1 MVIYNR
7 RRIYSIAVAALL
19 VCTGVH
25 GQDNTTT
32 TPAPIIT
39 PAVTPAPPVT
49 TEATTTVA
57 PTPPPATTTA
67 APPPSAA
74 PTTTAPPETAA
85 PPPPPPKPEP
95 SSAAPTNAPSA
106 SASPVVTPAPAQTQA
121 PSSSSSSPTAAP
133 SSTAASNTPA
143 PSKSSEPTAAPSS
156 QTSTDA
162 PTAAASVAPTTA
174 ASVAPTTGS
183 PVDAPLATSSDST
196 DGSSAATPPSAL
208 GSSADSPSSPSA
220 ASQQVAESKSGGG
233 SGLMI
238 ALASTAVG
246 VVALVM
252 AVVLVRRRM
261 QQMEDDDAKHV
272 ERIDDSMV
280 FMQSTR
286 PSSVPI
292 LQSQPRKAN
301 NSRTVPTGRTLS
313 VRDPLEP
320 SYPAAVPMVQT
331 THVPEVGGKSFRGSL
346 PRISEA
352 ANSNSDASSND
363 SHIVDMRA
371 TEDLCRFTE
380 NTTREPSFSGESY
393 HEDDEG
399 FDSRYLSDMTRET
412 GGWSI
417 DEGSEMSHGEVA
429 TAANAVRSTED
440 LLQST
445 RSMISI
451 DDASARGSTEVWLD
465 SSRFNAMVSTDV
477 HIF

>member
-106 SASPVVTPAPAQTQA
+106 SASPVVTPAPTQTQA

-143 PSKSSEPTAAPSS
+143 PSKSSEPTAVPSS
-156 QTSTDA
+156 QTSTD
-162 PTAAASVAPTTA
+162 APTTA

-220 ASQQVAESKSGGG
+220 AIQQAAESKSGGG
-233 SGLMI
+233 IGLTI

-399 FDSRYLSDMTRET
+399 FDCRYLSDMTRET